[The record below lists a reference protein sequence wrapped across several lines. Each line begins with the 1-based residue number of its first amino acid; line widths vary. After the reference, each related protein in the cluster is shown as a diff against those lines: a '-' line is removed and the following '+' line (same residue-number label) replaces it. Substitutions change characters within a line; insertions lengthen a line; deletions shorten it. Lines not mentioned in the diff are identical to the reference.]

1 VPGSNASPVVVVS
14 NRGPLS
20 YRLDGDG
27 APVASAAGG
36 GLAGTL
42 GPLLAGTETTW
53 VAAAMSPADR
63 LAAKDGPVA
72 SGGLRVVP
80 VVADPAVYA
89 QAYDV
94 VANATLWFCHHH
106 LFDLARRPRLDRHWH
121 AAFDAYRALNEQ
133 FVDVVAA
140 EAPERAVVLVQ
151 DYHLSLAGGMLAER
165 RGDLRTVHF
174 HHTPF
179 ADPNVL
185 RVLPEAAAGELLA
198 GLAGFGACG
207 FHTAR
212 WAQGFRACFDDPQLA
227 RAAGAPVPATFA
239 APLGPTPAALAAAA
253 QSPEAAAARRRLEG
267 IVGGRRLI
275 VRVDRIELS
284 KNLLRGV
291 LAFEAL
297 LEERLDWR
305 EAVVLLALAYPSRQ
319 DLAEYIGYRAEVE
332 HTVERINERF
342 ATDGWTPIVFDPD
355 DDYPRSLAALG
366 AYDVLFVNPVRD
378 GMNMVAKEGPLLNTN
393 DGVLVLSTEA
403 GAYEE
408 LASAALGINPFDVQ
422 ATAAALA
429 RALDMEPGERAA
441 RAADLRSLVLARS
454 ATDWLDDQLAAA
466 GAAAGA

>member
-14 NRGPLS
+14 NRGPVS
-20 YRLDGDG
+20 FRLDADG
-27 APVASAAGG
+27 RPVASTAGG

-42 GPLLAGTETTW
+42 GPLLKGTETIW

-63 LAAKDGPVA
+63 LAAEQGALSVE
-72 SGGLRVVP
+72 GLRLVP
-80 VVADPAVYA
+80 VVADPAVYT

-121 AAFDAYRALNEQ
+121 EAFDAYRALNEQ
-133 FVDVVAA
+133 FADVVAA
-140 EAPERAVVLVQ
+140 EAPQGAVVLVQ
-151 DYHLSLAGGMLAER
+151 DYHLSLAGGMLAR
-165 RGDLRTVHF
+165 RRDDLRTVHF

-185 RVLPEAAAGELLA
+185 RVLPEKAAGELLA

-212 WAQGFRACFDDPQLA
+212 WASGFTRCFEDPLLA
-227 RAAGAPVPATFA
+227 RAAGVAPPATFS
-239 APLGPTPAALAAAA
+239 APLGPTPAALAD
-253 QSPEAAAARRRLEG
+253 SGRSDEAAVARQRLAG
-267 IVGGRRLI
+267 IVGDRRLI

-284 KNLLRGV
+284 KNLLRG
-291 LAFEAL
+291 LFAFEAV
-297 LEERLDWR
+297 LEERADWR
-305 EAVVLLALAYPSRQ
+305 ERVVLLALAYPSRQ

-342 ATDGWTPIVFDPD
+342 GTAGWTPIVFDAE
-355 DDYPRSLAALG
+355 DDYPRSVAALG
-366 AYDVLFVNPVRD
+366 AYDVLLVNPVRD

-393 DGVLVLSTEA
+393 DGVLVLSQES

-408 LASAALGINPFDVQ
+408 LASAALGVNPFDVQ
-422 ATAAALA
+422 GTAAALE
-429 RALDMEPGERAA
+429 RALDMEAAERRT
-441 RAADLRSLVLARS
+441 RASALRSLIEARS
-454 ATDWLDDQLAAA
+454 GKDWLDDQLRAAN
-466 GAAAGA
+466 